1 MIDMQEKL
9 EALHTATCNGNLKQV
24 QALAKKKL
32 VAAKV
37 KLNIIFIS

>member
-1 MIDMQEKL
+1 LKLQEKL
-9 EALHTATCNGNLKQV
+9 EALHTAACDGNLKQV

-37 KLNIIFIS
+37 KIHLFLLV